1 MDRDYWEERLQA
13 YLDNELN
20 PADRMA
26 VEQYIEVHPEA
37 KAQLE
42 YFGALKKRIRAH
54 AEIVEMPKSLEQRI
68 QRTFERKRT
77 VRMFRKRAVYGGLAL
92 AAALVIGLLTPALW
106 TQGHTFEDTTIVGHI
121 VCHDCS
127 LAEMAGLTKGS
138 MCKDGH
144 RLGLRTDGGD
154 LYRFAVDDVGKNFIR
169 DYTIINSE
177 VEVFGEVQHQYHVL
191 RIKNL
196 KKTVEQHALL
206 QKEDLNTKALVEEF

>member
-1 MDRDYWEERLQA
+1 MDREYWEERLQA

-37 KAQLE
+37 KKQLE

-68 QRTFERKRT
+68 QRTFERKRK
-77 VRMFRKRAVYGGLAL
+77 VRVFRKRAVFGGLAL
-92 AAALVIGLLTPALW
+92 AAALVIGLMVPRFSLTNDKFQDSTL
-106 TQGHTFEDTTIVGHI
+106 VGQV

-127 LAEMAGLTKGS
+127 LAELAGLTKGS
-138 MCKDGH
+138 ICKDGH
-144 RLGLRTDGGD
+144 RLGLRTEGGE

-177 VEVFGEVQHQYHVL
+177 VEVFGEVQQQYRVV

-196 KKTVEQHALL
+196 KKTVEQHASL
-206 QKEDLNTKALVEEF
+206 EF

>member
-1 MDRDYWEERLQA
+1 MDREYWEERLQA

-37 KAQLE
+37 KKQLE

-68 QRTFERKRT
+68 HRTFERKRK
-77 VRMFRKRAVYGGLAL
+77 VRVFRKRAVFGGLAL
-92 AAALVIGLLTPALW
+92 AAALVIGLMVPQLSLTNDKFQDS
-106 TQGHTFEDTTIVGHI
+106 TMVGQV

-127 LAEMAGLTKGS
+127 LAELAGLTKGS

-144 RLGLRTDGGD
+144 RLGLRTEGGE

-177 VEVFGEVQHQYHVL
+177 VEVFGEVQEQYRVL

-196 KKTVEQHALL
+196 KKTVEQHASL
-206 QKEDLNTKALVEEF
+206 EF

>member
-1 MDRDYWEERLQA
+1 MDREYWEERLQA

-26 VEQYIEVHPEA
+26 VEQYIEVHPET
-37 KAQLE
+37 KKQLE

-68 QRTFERKRT
+68 QRTFERKRK
-77 VRMFRKRAVYGGLAL
+77 VRLFRKRAVFGGLAL
-92 AAALVIGLLTPALW
+92 AAALVIGLMVPRLSLTNDKFQDS
-106 TQGHTFEDTTIVGHI
+106 TMVGQV

-138 MCKDGH
+138 ICKDGH
-144 RLGLRTDGGD
+144 RLGLRTEGGE

-177 VEVFGEVQHQYHVL
+177 VEVFGEVQEQYRVL

-196 KKTVEQHALL
+196 KKTVEQHASL
-206 QKEDLNTKALVEEF
+206 EF